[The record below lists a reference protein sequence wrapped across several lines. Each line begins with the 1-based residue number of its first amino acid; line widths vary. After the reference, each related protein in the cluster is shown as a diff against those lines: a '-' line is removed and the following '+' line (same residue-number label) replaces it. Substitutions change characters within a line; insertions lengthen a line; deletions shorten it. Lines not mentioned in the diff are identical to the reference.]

1 MDGISY
7 DATTQAYIRAL
18 GRINTGVAELA
29 DTVTEVVVGIPVPV
43 KERKEA
49 GYAHH

>member
-1 MDGISY
+1 MGSEMC
-7 DATTQAYIRAL
+7 IRDS
-18 GRINTGVAELA
+18 INTEVAALA

>member
-1 MDGISY
+1 MLWLSLMAGIL
-7 DATTQAYIRAL
+7 A
-18 GRINTGVAELA
+18 VAA

>member
-1 MDGISY
+1 
-7 DATTQAYIRAL
+7 
-18 GRINTGVAELA
+18 LA